1 MQRLMNDSRLPKYIV
16 IIISLT
22 IGLSLIMQS
31 LLSDQVVHANTPD
44 DDTVDGEFQS
54 SGYNNP
60 VSLTKFTL
68 EDRTRVGDIIEVVDE
83 GNIISE
89 GGITSP
95 AITTEVAVARAI
107 ESYEYIIPQQ
117 EYTAEFTLHDRD
129 TYQDIESVEL
139 RIFYNVSGSG
149 LTNGAVMASVDGTP
163 DSGTGAV
170 IKWQRD
176 VHNNQFF
183 VHNTQAAVSW
193 DVINSTVPALNV
205 TSESMTFE
213 VTFMFSKVAR
223 QSNDREWHIG
233 INVIDSLTAT
243 GITET
248 NLFAEIG
255 MSDTDPINA
264 TPASFNMAFYGE
276 VELPDGITLD
286 WGTIK
291 PGSDFSE
298 NQATT
303 GSITFLSNG
312 DFDTEISSSTLW
324 QATNTAIDVGD
335 ATLVTDPAVATSTT
349 PQAFGLRFNDVGG
362 THALT
367 GGSSNAKTINADGI
381 ILDENLSATSESGI
395 QSSYAVFLA
404 ISKDFQNATYNGE
417 VVFLVSNKVEDLSLV
432 DGGGQ

>member
-1 MQRLMNDSRLPKYIV
+1 MHRFMYDSRFFKYILV
-16 IIISLT
+16 IISLV
-22 IGLSLIMQS
+22 IGVSLIMHS
-31 LLSDQVVHANTPD
+31 LLADQVVYASTPD

-68 EDRTRVGDIIEVVDE
+68 EDRTRVGNIIEVVDE
-83 GNIISE
+83 T
-89 GGITSP
+89 TSP
-95 AITTEVAVARAI
+95 VSVTTGVAVARAI

-139 RIFYNVSGSG
+139 RIFYNYSGSG
-149 LTNGAVMASVDGTP
+149 MTNGAVMASVEGTP

-170 IKWQRD
+170 IKWQRN
-176 VHNNQFF
+176 VHSNQFF
-183 VHNTQAAVSW
+183 VHNTQASVSW
-193 DVINSTVPALNV
+193 EVINSTVPALNV

-213 VTFMFSKVAR
+213 VAFMVSKVAR
-223 QSNDREWHIG
+223 QSNDQEWHIG

-243 GITET
+243 GITES

-286 WGTIK
+286 WGAIK
-291 PGSDFSE
+291 PGSDFAE

-312 DFDTEISSSTLW
+312 NFDTEISSSTLW

-349 PQAFGLRFNDVGG
+349 PQAFGLRFNDSDG

-367 GGSSNAKTINADGI
+367 GGSPNAETVNVEGVD
-381 ILDENLSATSESGI
+381 LDNGLPATAESGV
-395 QSSYAVFLA
+395 QRSYAVFLA

-417 VVFLVSNKVEDLSLV
+417 VIFLVSNNVEDLSLV

>member
-1 MQRLMNDSRLPKYIV
+1 MQQFMNDSRFFKYILV
-16 IIISLT
+16 IISLV
-22 IGLSLIMQS
+22 IGVSLIMHS
-31 LLSDQVVHANTPD
+31 LLADQVVYASTPD

-54 SGYNNP
+54 TGYNNP

-68 EDRTRVGDIIEVVDE
+68 EDRTRVGNIIEVVDE
-83 GNIISE
+83 T
-89 GGITSP
+89 TSP
-95 AITTEVAVARAI
+95 VSVTTDVAVARAI

-129 TYQDIESVEL
+129 TYQDIDSVEL

-149 LTNGAVMASVDGTP
+149 LTNGAVMASVEGTP

-170 IKWQRD
+170 IKWQRN

-183 VHNTQAAVSW
+183 VHNTQASVSW
-193 DVINSTVPALNV
+193 EVINSTVPALNV

-213 VTFMFSKVAR
+213 VTFMVSKVAR
-223 QSNDREWHIG
+223 QSNDQEWHIG

-243 GITET
+243 GITES

-286 WGTIK
+286 WGAIK
-291 PGSDFSE
+291 PGSDFAE

-312 DFDTEISSSTLW
+312 NFDTEISSSTLW
-324 QATNTAIDVGD
+324 QATNTAIDVAD

-349 PQAFGLRFNDVGG
+349 PQAFGLRFNDLDG

-367 GGSSNAKTINADGI
+367 GGSPNAETVNVEGVD
-381 ILDENLSATSESGI
+381 LDNGLPATAESGV
-395 QSSYAVFLA
+395 QRSYAVFLA

-417 VVFLVSNKVEDLSLV
+417 VIFLVSNNVEDLSLV